1 MNTEKK
7 PLEEQTIEE
16 LLLTYKGYIYKI
28 AQSLTNDE
36 YINKELIQEGQIY
49 LFLAKER
56 YNPDSGNFH
65 SYIGRY
71 IKGGMLMYLN
81 YKQHTITYGSRKT
94 KEFLSDEGPDFPTY
108 HSFDE
113 PLDDDFSLVDLIA
126 DEYDDEEYDDDMF
139 NKMEKLKYIISNLKS
154 EEIKL
159 INLCYKDNLKQVEIA
174 KIFNVSPAVI
184 YHRLGS
190 LRKKIK
196 KRFTGNYI
204 PKKKDLNQPKSQQKY
219 CCWNKNLSKW
229 IVTTKLKD
237 ERKYYGCFK
246 NQDEAESVAKKIEQ
260 DINKMKKLSKEKS
273 KQEKLNQPKPKSQQ
287 KYCYW
292 HKNLSKWI
300 VLTKLKDERKYYG
313 IFKNQDE
320 AESVA
325 KIAEQKIINNKSS

>member
-1 MNTEKK
+1 LNTEKK

-204 PKKKDLNQPKSQQKY
+204 PKKKDLKPHKQRFCYWNKGLNKWMVISNYNYQQKY
-219 CCWNKNLSKW
+219 
-229 IVTTKLKD
+229 
-237 ERKYYGCFK
+237 YGVYS
-246 NQDEAESVAKKIEQ
+246 NQE
-260 DINKMKKLSKEKS
+260 
-273 KQEKLNQPKPKSQQ
+273 
-287 KYCYW
+287 
-292 HKNLSKWI
+292 
-300 VLTKLKDERKYYG
+300 
-313 IFKNQDE
+313 E

-325 KIAEQKIINNKSS
+325 KIAEEEIKKMKQLKLLNEPEPKPKEIIKQKSEQKYCYWNKGLNKWVVLTEVKGKQKYYGCFVNQEEAESVAKLAEQEIINNKSS